1 MAVER
6 RRRGVSAF
14 ESVAGSYAAS
24 RPGYPPTLFEAIEE
38 LAGRPLRGAHVVDVG
53 AGTGIATGLLLER
66 GARMVAAVEPG
77 AAMSSQLHQSL
88 PDVPL
93 VRAVG
98 EALPIKAAS
107 ADVVTYAQSWHWT
120 DPAQSV
126 SEAARV
132 LRPGGALVL
141 FWNIIDPDVEWVVD
155 QERRMLGCAPIPPFP
170 GVHPGY
176 LLPGVTVPDVLRR
189 CRPSANPVSRRL
201 HWIRSTSLDNHVTNL
216 ASQSNIAA
224 LPPDIRRRFI
234 DDERDLLSNA
244 FPDGVVEEAYAV
256 ELVVLRT

>member
-24 RPGYPPTLFEAIEE
+24 RPGYPPTLFDAIEE
-38 LAGRPLRGAHVVDVG
+38 LTGSPLRGAYVVDVG
-53 AGTGIATGLLLER
+53 AGTGIATGLLLDR
-66 GARMVAAVEPG
+66 GARVVAVEPG
-77 AAMSSQLHQSL
+77 VAMSNQLHLGL
-88 PDVPL
+88 PEVPV

-98 EALPIKAAS
+98 EVLPLKAAC
-107 ADVVTYAQSWHWT
+107 ADIVTYAQSWHWT

-126 SEAARV
+126 PEAVRV

-141 FWNIIDPDVEWVVD
+141 FWNIIDPDVEWVVE
-155 QERRMLGCAPIPPFP
+155 QERRMLGLAPIPAFP

-176 LLPGVTVPDVLRR
+176 LPAGVTVPEVVRR
-189 CRPSANPVSRRL
+189 SHPRVSPVSRRL
-201 HWIRSTSLDNHVTNL
+201 HWTRPTTLDNHLTYL

-224 LPPDIRRRFI
+224 LPRDIRSRFI
-234 DDERDLLSNA
+234 DDERDLLLNE
-244 FPDGVVEEAYAV
+244 FPDGVVDEAYAV
-256 ELVVLRT
+256 ELVVVRT